1 MNLVGRNF
9 GGGRARC
16 TQASDPAQAS
26 RACSTHAARAAA
38 VVGRA
43 AAAAGCWRTEEP
55 PHHCSACSAAVC
67 RGRASLAS
75 SRSLAGETIA
85 TFVRLGALCSE
96 QNYTALR
103 HDRDWEIATAACGRM
118 DAPQRRGTSG
128 QRPLASPAV
137 PSRRPPSAR
146 RCAQAQRQARAPP
159 PVAVATACELQ
170 DPRKGSGRRLRS
182 PRPLRG
188 SPSPS
193 ASPTRRVEGI
203 GRATL
208 TEAPAVASR
217 TASSVRLNLP
227 WVYTIALAVVTVAG
241 KAGDALAPA
250 LLGSQPLLLLALNA
264 NDVHLA
270 LTSTTVPVVAWT
282 VVGMI
287 RRLAEDPVRL
297 FTTLARLHAS
307 VLQLKMRADA
317 CRYSS

>member
-1 MNLVGRNF
+1 MNSVGRNF
-9 GGGRARC
+9 AADAAAPAGR
-16 TQASDPAQAS
+16 
-26 RACSTHAARAAA
+26 CSSLHCLLAARAGRPCCCCSWVLADRGSHPITA
-38 VVGRA
+38 VRA
-43 AAAAGCWRTEEP
+43 AGAAA
-55 PHHCSACSAAVC
+55 C

-75 SRSLAGETIA
+75 SRSLAGEAIA

-103 HDRDWEIATAACGRM
+103 HDRDWEIATAVCGRM
-118 DAPQRRGTSG
+118 GAPQRRGTSER
-128 QRPLASPAV
+128 RPFASPAV

-159 PVAVATACELQ
+159 VAVATARELQ

-217 TASSVRLNLP
+217 TASSVRLSLP

-250 LLGSQPLLLLALNA
+250 LLGSRPLLLLALNA

-297 FTTLARLHAS
+297 FTTLARLRAS